1 MEKAEPELDEFGRP
15 YPPKAGKYRVPS
27 ITTDALVFR
36 QNETKQWEILL
47 VTRKGPR
54 EKGKRALP
62 GGFVE
67 YNEDPEVGVLRELK
81 EETGIVG
88 VRPQILGVFGHPLR
102 DIRHII
108 TLAYKVEL
116 EDREQTPVGMDDAEH
131 AAFYRLEEVFEAQ
144 DIAFDHMK
152 IIKKGAE
159 SLS

>member
-1 MEKAEPELDEFGRP
+1 MEKAEVELDEFGRP

-36 QNETKQWEILL
+36 QNEEKMWEILL

-67 YNEDPEVGVLRELK
+67 YNEDPEHGVLRELK
-81 EETGIVG
+81 EETGLAGRNPTLI
-88 VRPQILGVFGHPLR
+88 GVFGDPLR

-108 TLAYKVEL
+108 TIAYKIEL
-116 EDREQTPVGMDDAEH
+116 EDAGQTPQGMDDAEH
-131 AAFYRLEEVFEAQ
+131 AAFYLLDEVLEAK
-144 DIAFDHMK
+144 DIAFDHSK
-152 IIKKGAE
+152 IIKKAVE
-159 SLS
+159 SLN